1 MGRKKTI
8 EKEPVTIRF
17 KELANGNQSI
27 YLDIYQDGKRK
38 YEFLKLYLVP
48 EKGRDRTEARRK
60 NAETMAVVNVIKAQR
75 VLDIKNGMAGLETN
89 RSKMKLFEV
98 IDIFAEKKKK
108 STISDSDPNGILKI
122 LKKHLLLYKGEQ
134 VQMKDIDKDF
144 CKGFMQYLRNYRMR
158 RQSNEHLHI
167 NSCIVYYKCLCKVL
181 KVAVEEGII
190 KHNPAQDIPND
201 DLPKGIETE
210 REFLSID
217 EVKKLA
223 ETECRFPLVKNAF
236 LFSCFCGLRI
246 SDIRKLRWSQ
256 IETYTEDGEEKHRLT
271 LRMTKTKKNITY
283 QLSKEAIKWLP
294 DKGEDDVIFKGL
306 VQQSCLCYTIKDW
319 VEAAGIK
326 KKITFHCA
334 RHTFA
339 TMMLTLGAD
348 IYTTSKLLGHSD
360 IATTEIYAKI
370 IDKKKDEA
378 VGLIDKFFDKN

>member
-122 LKKHLLLYKGEQ
+122 LKKHLLLYKGDQ

-223 ETECRFPLVKNAF
+223 DTECRFPLVKNAF

-283 QLSKEAIKWLP
+283 QLSKEAMKWLP
-294 DKGEDDVIFKGL
+294 DKGEDDEIFKGL

-334 RHTFA
+334 SHN
-339 TMMLTLGAD
+339 
-348 IYTTSKLLGHSD
+348 
-360 IATTEIYAKI
+360 KI
-370 IDKKKDEA
+370 
-378 VGLIDKFFDKN
+378 FY

>member
-75 VLDIKNGMAGLETN
+75 VLDIKNGIAGLETN

-122 LKKHLLLYKGEQ
+122 LKKHLLLYKGDQ

-158 RQSNEHLHI
+158 RQSKEHLHV

-217 EVKKLA
+217 EVK
-223 ETECRFPLVKNAF
+223 
-236 LFSCFCGLRI
+236 
-246 SDIRKLRWSQ
+246 
-256 IETYTEDGEEKHRLT
+256 
-271 LRMTKTKKNITY
+271 
-283 QLSKEAIKWLP
+283 
-294 DKGEDDVIFKGL
+294 
-306 VQQSCLCYTIKDW
+306 
-319 VEAAGIK
+319 
-326 KKITFHCA
+326 
-334 RHTFA
+334 
-339 TMMLTLGAD
+339 
-348 IYTTSKLLGHSD
+348 
-360 IATTEIYAKI
+360 
-370 IDKKKDEA
+370 
-378 VGLIDKFFDKN
+378 